1 MTKTVSISLET
12 LLAAK
17 ERRAVR
23 QQEWLAR
30 HGVTLV
36 SLTLVMPRPVKDS
49 EGYRQVMG
57 EAIKSFA
64 LLCQARG
71 GGDGAGAADMLA
83 GKGGRRAVGD
93 HQRCAVREGSDY
105 CAGR

>member
-71 GGDGAGAADMLA
+71 GTVLEQQTCWLA
-83 GKGGRRAVGD
+83 RGQKGCRRSPKM
-93 HQRCAVREGSDY
+93 RCP
-105 CAGR
+105 

>member
-71 GGDGAGAADMLA
+71 GGRCWSSRHAGWQ
-83 GKGGRRAVGD
+83 GGQKGCRRSPKM
-93 HQRCAVREGSDY
+93 RCP
-105 CAGR
+105 